1 MSDFLQELK
10 YKLQPLTDK
19 LGGDEKAIGKLAIYA
34 VIVVVG
40 FGVLIWSLWPTSRP
54 VSSNPRNPQAAAP
67 VDDSGDPGRPPPPP
81 SGSSRMAPGA
91 DG

>member
-19 LGGDEKAIGKLAIYA
+19 LGGDNKAIGKLAIYA

-40 FGVLIWSLWPTSRP
+40 FGVLAWSLWPSSRP
-54 VSSNPRNPQAAAP
+54 ISSNPRNPQAAAAADEP
-67 VDDSGDPGRPPPPP
+67 RDPGAPPPPP

>member
-1 MSDFLQELK
+1 MSDFLEELK
-10 YKLQPLTDK
+10 YKLQPLTEK
-19 LGGDEKAIGKLAIYA
+19 LGGGDKAIGKLALYA

-40 FGVLIWSLWPTSRP
+40 FGVLIWQLWPSSRP
-54 VSSNPRNPQAAAP
+54 ISSNPRIPQAAATTDDTGD
-67 VDDSGDPGRPPPPP
+67 VDRPPPPP